1 MQTNHKN
8 GDLGETM
15 MKSNAVLLGAFF
27 VSGVIATAQETS
39 TPVAEVGLSYSY
51 VRVNPGGILSS
62 YNANG
67 GYGYAE
73 YNFSKVF
80 GLVADLGAN
89 HVGSVNGVQLGNTS
103 FEYLFG
109 PRFNWRHS
117 RFTPYVQALVGGER
131 FSNGLNPGSN
141 DPRLLSSQNNFAAA
155 FGGGLDIAV
164 TNHIAIKP
172 IQVEWL
178 TTQISNSAANVNYVQ
193 NNLRY
198 SAGVVFRFGSK

>member
-1 MQTNHKN
+1 
-8 GDLGETM
+8 M
-15 MKSNAVLLGAFF
+15 MKSNAILLGAFF

-51 VRVNPGGILSS
+51 MRVNPGGTLSS

-73 YNFSKVF
+73 YNFSRVF

-89 HVGSVNGVQLGNTS
+89 HVGNVNGVQLGNTS

-178 TTQISNSAANVNYVQ
+178 TTQISNSAANLNYAQ

>member
-1 MQTNHKN
+1 MN
-8 GDLGETM
+8 
-15 MKSNAVLLGAFF
+15 MKSTVMLGGVLLL
-27 VSGVIATAQETS
+27 SGVSACAQEVS

-51 VRVNPGGILSS
+51 TRVNPGGTLSS

-73 YNFSKVF
+73 YNFNKTF
-80 GLVADLGAN
+80 GLVAELGAN
-89 HVGSVNGVQLGNTS
+89 HVGDAGGVQLSNTT

-109 PRFNWRHS
+109 PRFNFRHS
-117 RFTPYVQALVGGER
+117 RFTPYIQALVGGER
-131 FSNGLNPGSN
+131 FSNGLNPGAS
-141 DPRLLSSQNNFAAA
+141 DPRLFASQNNFAAA
-155 FGGGLDIAV
+155 LGGGLDIAV

-172 IQVEWL
+172 FQLEWL
-178 TTQISNSAANVNYVQ
+178 TTQLSSSGANVNYVQ

>member
-1 MQTNHKN
+1 MRLQLLVA
-8 GDLGETM
+8 G
-15 MKSNAVLLGAFF
+15 AVFA
-27 VSGVIATAQETS
+27 SGLVASAQEVT
-39 TPVAEVGLSYSY
+39 TPQAEVGFSYSY
-51 VRVNPGGILSS
+51 ERVNPGGSLSS

-73 YNFSKVF
+73 YNINRV
-80 GLVADLGAN
+80 LGVVGELGEN
-89 HVGSVNGVQLGNTS
+89 HVGTISGVSFGNNT

-131 FSNGLNPGSN
+131 YSNGLNPATGT
-141 DPRLLSSQNNFAAA
+141 PLLTSQNNFAAA
-155 FGGGLDIAV
+155 LGGGLDV
-164 TNHIAIKP
+164 TLTNHIAIKP
-172 IQVEWL
+172 VQVEWL
-178 TTQISNSAANVNYVQ
+178 TTQLSGSASTLKYVQ

>member
-1 MQTNHKN
+1 
-8 GDLGETM
+8 
-15 MKSNAVLLGAFF
+15 MKSSVILFGALML
-27 VSGVIATAQETS
+27 SGVVASAQEK
-39 TPVAEVGLSYSY
+39 TPLAEVGLSYSY
-51 VRVNPGGILSS
+51 LRVNPGGTLSS

-73 YNFSKVF
+73 YNFSRVF
-80 GLVADLGAN
+80 GVVGELGAN
-89 HVGSVNGVQLGNTS
+89 YVGSANGVYLGNTT

-131 FSNGLNPGSN
+131 FSSGLNPASST
-141 DPRLLSSQNNFAAA
+141 PRLLNSQNNFAAA
-155 FGGGLDIAV
+155 FGGGVDFAL
-164 TNHIAIKP
+164 TNHIAVKP

-178 TTQISNSAANVNYVQ
+178 TAQVSNSNLSYAQ

-198 SAGVVFRFGSK
+198 SAGVVWRFGSK

>member
-1 MQTNHKN
+1 
-8 GDLGETM
+8 
-15 MKSNAVLLGAFF
+15 MKSKVILVAALLAF
-27 VSGVIATAQETS
+27 GVMASAQET
-39 TPVAEVGLSYSY
+39 TPVAEAGLSYSY
-51 VRVNPGGILSS
+51 TRVNPGGALSS

-89 HVGSVNGVQLGNTS
+89 YVGNAQGVHLGNTT

-131 FSNGLNPGSN
+131 FSNGLNPAAGN
-141 DPRLLSSQNNFAAA
+141 PRLANSQNNFAAA
-155 FGGGLDIAV
+155 LGGGLDFALTKHIAV
-164 TNHIAIKP
+164 KP

-178 TTQISNSAANVNYVQ
+178 TAQVSSSNLAYAQ
-193 NNLRY
+193 NNIRY

>member
-1 MQTNHKN
+1 
-8 GDLGETM
+8 
-15 MKSNAVLLGAFF
+15 MKSSAILLGTLFAF
-27 VSGVIATAQETS
+27 GIAASAQET
-39 TPVAEVGLSYSY
+39 TPVAEVGMSYSY
-51 VRVNPGGILSS
+51 MRVNPGGTLSS

-73 YNFSKVF
+73 YNFSRVF
-80 GLVADLGAN
+80 GLVAELGAN
-89 HVGSVNGVQLGNTS
+89 YVGRDHGINLGNTT

-131 FSNGLNPGSN
+131 FSNGLNPASSS
-141 DPRLLSSQNNFAAA
+141 PRLVNSQNNFAAA
-155 FGGGLDIAV
+155 FGGGLDYAL
-164 TNHIAIKP
+164 TSHITVKP
-172 IQVEWL
+172 VQVEWL
-178 TTQISNSAANVNYVQ
+178 TAQVSNSNLNYAQ